1 MELLNNKHDY
11 IGMGL
16 NFLHESKV
24 TVLVI
29 QSLKKFISDFPEQ
42 VISEPSIAEAKH
54 LSQISK
60 DDNFMIKEILII

>member
-1 MELLNNKHDY
+1 MVILLASLGMSMISIFFRSDANLLTKLFVWIKIIYVNNIMELLNNKHDY

-29 QSLKKFISDFPEQ
+29 
-42 VISEPSIAEAKH
+42 
-54 LSQISK
+54 
-60 DDNFMIKEILII
+60 